1 MAGIGLKEECKIKF
15 LLVDD
20 NDISLE
26 IQKLMLESCGL
37 TVVTA
42 ESGRQAVELAE
53 KEDFFMIFMDIH
65 MPELNGYETAALI
78 RRKSPDVPII
88 ALSADEI
95 SDDDEDFK
103 SCGMNGSLLKPLLM
117 DDLRETLNKYLVL
130 DIAADDSRNS
140 SDIVFSYD
148 ELAEVMKDE
157 DAILRLITRFLS
169 IHGNDCADIRRY
181 AEKGEFLPA
190 REIMHNITGI
200 SGNMFC
206 KRLYKACCVL
216 GDELRNESF
225 GSIDEFTEIW
235 NETIDALEERQK
247 ILSENAA
254 AKTSDADWNILLKN
268 FISLCGDFDVA
279 AADLFSEN
287 INIFMANMDADS
299 FKKLENAVFSYDFL
313 WITDNLLGNM
323 E

>member
-1 MAGIGLKEECKIKF
+1 
-15 LLVDD
+15 
-20 NDISLE
+20 
-26 IQKLMLESCGL
+26 MLESCGL

-42 ESGRQAVELAE
+42 ESGRQAVELSE

-95 SDDDEDFK
+95 SDDNEDFK
-103 SCGMNGSLLKPLLM
+103 SCGMNGSLLKPLQM
-117 DDLRETLNKYLVL
+117 DDLKETLNKYLVL

-140 SDIVFSYD
+140 SDTIFSYD
-148 ELAEVMKDE
+148 ELSEVMKDD
-157 DAILRLITRFLS
+157 DAVLRLITRFLS
-169 IHGNDCADIRRY
+169 IHGNDCAAIREY
-181 AEKGEFLPA
+181 AEKGDFLPA

-225 GSIDEFTEIW
+225 ESIDKFTEIW
-235 NETIDALEERQK
+235 AETLEALEARQK
-247 ILSENAA
+247 ILSENM
-254 AKTSDADWNILLKN
+254 TSKSSSADWDILFKN
-268 FISLCGDFDVA
+268 FMSLCSDFDVA

-287 INIFMANMDADS
+287 INIFMANMDEDS
-299 FKKLENAVFSYDFL
+299 FKKLENAVFSYDFM
-313 WITDNLLGNM
+313 WITDNF
-323 E
+323 

>member
-1 MAGIGLKEECKIKF
+1 
-15 LLVDD
+15 
-20 NDISLE
+20 
-26 IQKLMLESCGL
+26 MLESCGL
-37 TVVTA
+37 TVITA

-65 MPELNGYETAALI
+65 MPELNGYETSALI

-95 SDDDEDFK
+95 SNDNEEFK
-103 SCGMNGSLLKPLLM
+103 SCGMNGSLLKPLQM
-117 DDLRETLNKYLVL
+117 DDLKETLNKFLVL
-130 DIAADDSRNS
+130 DIAPDDSRNS
-140 SDIVFSYD
+140 SDTIFSYD
-148 ELAEVMKDE
+148 ELSEVMKDD

-169 IHGNDCADIRRY
+169 IHGNDCAAIREY

-235 NETIDALEERQK
+235 TETLEALEARRK
-247 ILSENAA
+247 ILSENI
-254 AKTSDADWNILLKN
+254 TSKSSFADWDILFKN
-268 FISLCGDFDVA
+268 FMSLCSDFDVA

-299 FKKLENAVFSYDFL
+299 FKKLENAIFSYDFL
-313 WITDNLLGNM
+313 WITDNF
-323 E
+323 

>member
-1 MAGIGLKEECKIKF
+1 
-15 LLVDD
+15 
-20 NDISLE
+20 
-26 IQKLMLESCGL
+26 MLESCGL
-37 TVVTA
+37 TVITA

-95 SDDDEDFK
+95 SNDNEEFK
-103 SCGMNGSLLKPLLM
+103 SCGMNGSLLKPLQM
-117 DDLRETLNKYLVL
+117 DDLKETLNKFLVL
-130 DIAADDSRNS
+130 DIAPDDSRNS
-140 SDIVFSYD
+140 SDTIFSYD
-148 ELAEVMKDE
+148 ELSEVMKDD

-169 IHGNDCADIRRY
+169 IHGNDCAAICEY

-235 NETIDALEERQK
+235 TETLEALEARRK
-247 ILSENAA
+247 ILSENI
-254 AKTSDADWNILLKN
+254 TSKSSSADWGILFKN
-268 FISLCGDFDVA
+268 FMSLCSDFDVA

-299 FKKLENAVFSYDFL
+299 FKKLENAIFSYDFL
-313 WITDNLLGNM
+313 WITDNF
-323 E
+323 

>member
-1 MAGIGLKEECKIKF
+1 MTIKEECKIKF

-65 MPELNGYETAALI
+65 MPELNGYETSALI

-95 SDDDEDFK
+95 SDSDEEFK
-103 SCGMNGSLLKPLLM
+103 SCGMNGSLLKPLQM
-117 DDLRETLNKYLVL
+117 EDLKEVLNKYLVL
-130 DIAADDSRNS
+130 DIAPDDTLSSADTIFN
-140 SDIVFSYD
+140 YD
-148 ELAEVMKDE
+148 RLVEVMKDE
-157 DAILRLITRFLS
+157 DAVLRLITRFLS
-169 IHGNDCADIRRY
+169 IHGNDCAAIREY
-181 AEKGEFLPA
+181 AEKGDFLPA

-206 KRLYKACCVL
+206 RRLYNACCVL

-225 GSIDEFTEIW
+225 GSIDEFAEIW
-235 NETIDALEERQK
+235 SETLDALEARRN
-247 ILSENAA
+247 ILSKNIAV
-254 AKTSDADWNILLKN
+254 KTSDADWDILFKN
-268 FISLCGDFDVA
+268 FMSLCSDFDVA

-313 WITDNLLGNM
+313 WITENYKQ